1 MSDIVKWG
9 LLAAAA
15 AAIVALIMALPFNEF
30 LNFDELSGAL
40 SNVVNIA
47 GSAFSFGRGL
57 INNLFLPFG
66 RKIASGLMIWLICK
80 WVLMIG
86 IKIATWAAHFIFK

>member
-1 MSDIVKWG
+1 MSDAVKW
-9 LLAAAA
+9 AALTAA
-15 AAIVALIMALPFNEF
+15 GVAIVALIMALPFNEF
-30 LNFDELSGAL
+30 MNFEELGKAI

-47 GSAFSFGRGL
+47 GHAFAFGRGL

-66 RKIASGLMIWLICK
+66 RTIASGLMIWLICK

-86 IKIATWAAHFIFK
+86 IKTATWAAHFIFK

>member
-1 MSDIVKWG
+1 MSDIAKWAM
-9 LLAAAA
+9 LAATM
-15 AAIVALIMALPFNEF
+15 AAIIALIVVLPFNEF
-30 LNFDELSGAL
+30 LNFGELSAAL

-47 GSAFSFGRGL
+47 GNAFTFGRGL

-66 RKIASGLMIWLICK
+66 RKIASGLMIWLIAK

-86 IKIATWAAHFIFK
+86 IKTATWAAHFIFK

>member
-15 AAIVALIMALPFNEF
+15 AAVVALIVALPFNDF
-30 LNFDELSGAL
+30 LNVGELSASI
-40 SNVVNIA
+40 SNVVSIA
-47 GSAFSFGRGL
+47 GNAFKFGRGL

-66 RKIASGLMIWLICK
+66 RRVASGLMIWLIAK

-86 IKIATWAAHFIFK
+86 IKTATWAAHFIFK

>member
-15 AAIVALIMALPFNEF
+15 AAIIALIVALPFNEF
-30 LNFDELSGAL
+30 LDFGELSTAL

-47 GSAFSFGRGL
+47 GNAFAFGRGL

-86 IKIATWAAHFIFK
+86 IKTATWAAHFIFK